1 MPRLDGKG
9 PRGEGAKTGRG
20 LGKCNDSKTVEV
32 NSNNNVP
39 HGLGRGQGNGRKQPT
54 RQNINRG
61 NR

>member
-1 MPRLDGKG
+1 MPRLDRTG

-20 LGKCNDSKTVEV
+20 LGKCNDPKTVEV
-32 NSNNNVP
+32 NINNNIP
-39 HGLGRGQGNGRKQPT
+39 RGLGKGQGNGRKQPT